1 MRAIIGA
8 ATGHECRR
16 NCHRRSRCYILLAFL
31 VSSAPVKKI
40 LQASTCIV
48 VFASLLS
55 VIGTTRGNE
64 RELLFPIVTHVG
76 RYDSVMFVLNPTE
89 YSVIYRLHGEAP
101 GSGGVTVVNSASPMP
116 PHSMSSFRPDG
127 DINPVEYKG
136 GWGSLKYRFLEVPA
150 ADKERVKNLHLL
162 AWTELRLSELS
173 HRPGPINP
181 VTAIASIPAVE
192 GALEFEVP
200 GVFQRDKETAI
211 AILNPSEES
220 IQIDVVL
227 YHYGYPSHEHAIS
240 SSHAAPELVPE
251 RIDVRRQRRT
261 IGVSPVLGSQAQHSS
276 HSRQCADRRWG
287 IALL

>member
-1 MRAIIGA
+1 M
-8 ATGHECRR
+8 
-16 NCHRRSRCYILLAFL
+16 
-31 VSSAPVKKI
+31 SSAPVKKI

-55 VIGTTRGNE
+55 VIGTIRGNE

-101 GSGGVTVVNSASPMP
+101 GSGGVTLNNSASPMP

-181 VTAIASIPAVE
+181 VTAVASIPAVE

-227 YHYGYPSHEHAIS
+227 YHYREPIS
-240 SSHAAPELVPE
+240 GAPDIQVTNTLSVPPMQRLSWFLRELMSEGKGEPLE
-251 RIDVRRQRRT
+251 FPLSWAPKRSTLHIR
-261 IGVSPVLGSQAQHSS
+261 GSAPI
-276 HSRQCADRRWG
+276 AVG
-287 IALL
+287 ALLFYRNGTFGNLPVVTVEDK